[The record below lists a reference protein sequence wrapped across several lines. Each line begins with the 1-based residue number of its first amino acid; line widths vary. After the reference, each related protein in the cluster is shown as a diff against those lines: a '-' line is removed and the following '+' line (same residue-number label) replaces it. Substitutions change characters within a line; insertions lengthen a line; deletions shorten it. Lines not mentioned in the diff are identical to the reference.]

1 MKYLISILLVSM
13 CSACATRKQTDQ
25 KYTPTV
31 SGTTIPQKRMATV
44 RTPEVVKAY
53 SVGRYADPNNPETMH
68 ERHTVYR
75 REQGPDWNF
84 LLDPPVSLPPSA
96 NTNPSPSYHG
106 GDPRQ
111 RIYAE
116 ALQEQNR
123 AMKQRLDSLQQDA
136 SRVPALEQEIDQLKK
151 QILSTPAPS
160 APANQP
166 TPESGE
172 EKDVF
177 SAVNPDLP
185 VADEFTDP
193 GAITL
198 FPESDAQNQDFLLS
212 QMRIN
217 DQFAAELEKAEQ
229 RQRASL
235 ITSPFLRRRELAF
248 LNPKTP

>member
-1 MKYLISILLVSM
+1 MKYLISILLVSL
-13 CSACATRKQTDQ
+13 CSACAARKQADP
-25 KYTPTV
+25 KRAPTV
-31 SGTTIPQKRMATV
+31 SGTTVSKKRMTAV

-68 ERHTVYR
+68 EQHTVYR

-84 LLDPPVSLPPSA
+84 LPDPPVSLPLVA
-96 NTNPSPSYHG
+96 NSNPSPSYHG

-123 AMKQRLDSLQQDA
+123 AMKHRLDSLHQDA
-136 SRVPALEQEIDQLKK
+136 SRVPVLEQEIDQLKK
-151 QILSTPAPS
+151 QIRQTPAPTE
-160 APANQP
+160 P
-166 TPESGE
+166 TNPPTSESGE
-172 EKDVF
+172 ENDVF
-177 SAVNPDLP
+177 SAVNSDLP

-198 FPESDAQNQDFLLS
+198 FPESDAQNQNFLLS
-212 QMRIN
+212 QMRLN
-217 DQFAAELEKAEQ
+217 DQFAAELARAEK

-235 ITSPFLRRRELAF
+235 VTAPFLRRRELAF

>member
-1 MKYLISILLVSM
+1 MKYLISILLVSL
-13 CSACATRKQTDQ
+13 CSACATRKQADP
-25 KYTPTV
+25 KRTPAV
-31 SGTTIPQKRMATV
+31 SGTTVPQKRMAAV
-44 RTPEVVKAY
+44 RTPEVVKSY

-84 LLDPPVSLPPSA
+84 LPDPPVSLPPSA
-96 NTNPSPSYHG
+96 NSNPSPSYHG

-136 SRVPALEQEIDQLKK
+136 SRVPALELEIDQLKK
-151 QILSTPAPS
+151 QIRQTPPPTE
-160 APANQP
+160 PANPP
-166 TPESGE
+166 TSETGE
-172 EKDVF
+172 ENDVF

-185 VADEFTDP
+185 VADEFTDLD
-193 GAITL
+193 AITL
-198 FPESDAQNQDFLLS
+198 FPASDAQNQDLLLS
-212 QMRIN
+212 QMRLN

-235 ITSPFLRRRELAF
+235 VTSPFLRRRELAF